1 MGTWSFIPGEGKR
14 PGREVE
20 RRHVVPTLRMSETIP
35 LFPPETSWR
44 GQGKLNDLFF
54 LAFCQILEF
63 FDKRHVFMLLDI

>member
-54 LAFCQILEF
+54 F
-63 FDKRHVFMLLDI
+63 